1 MQDLTLLDNLADSLS
16 ILEEVGL
23 LSQENITYMY
33 NHLVVYDDIQI
44 NSLEALM
51 ELAERVSKIYRAYNT
66 YSKYP
71 SHIIENI
78 DEDTIHPVI
87 NVKEYL
93 LKEAEQVSISIDLS
107 SFEELVK
114 KSKFLP
120 KESIILTYI
129 KDIQE
134 IIKDINIDNYQEII
148 NKLFTMANLIKL
160 DNLDIVIERKII
172 SVLNTI
178 RLQLEEI
185 KVPVYSK
192 FQDFLQTELQP
203 SVKVLLARLIE

>member
-160 DNLDIVIERKII
+160 ENLDIVIERKII